1 MERSRL
7 FDEQLLLSCRISE
20 SSHFELKE
28 TQEMMYSLIRGL
40 CVGNKRKEVSG
51 NVYALTENRKEH
63 SGTPHPD
70 QFGDRVLWG
79 TSGK

>member
-1 MERSRL
+1 
-7 FDEQLLLSCRISE
+7 
-20 SSHFELKE
+20 
-28 TQEMMYSLIRGL
+28 MMYSLIRGL

>member
-20 SSHFELKE
+20 RSHFELKE

-40 CVGNKRKEVSG
+40 CVGNKHKEMSG
-51 NVYALTENRKEH
+51 NVYALTENRKGH